1 MEQMS
6 DIHDLLEI
14 YFLVLF
20 HLFPFQNTYSH
31 EDDGA
36 EILYKEVRIGN
47 CYIIMYSFFAIIN
60 IKIILLNLFINKK
73 KLIRYTKI
81 HMM

>member
-14 YFLVLF
+14 YFSVIF

-47 CYIIMYSFFAIIN
+47 CYIIMYSFFTIIN
-60 IKIILLNLFINKK
+60 TKIIFIKF
-73 KLIRYTKI
+73 IY
-81 HMM
+81 